1 MPNKPIKKKEFDD
14 KVQTQLDEYNSPT
27 KLKPQEYYSCGEEF
41 LTNVGLPGPAK
52 GHINQFIG
60 HSDSGKTA
68 ALLLAA
74 ADAQRQ
80 GDLPVF
86 LITELK
92 WSFEHAQLMGFNCNQ
107 NDKGE
112 WKGFFL
118 YNDDFDYV
126 EQVTDYVNGLID
138 AQEKGKLPYNL
149 AFFWDSVGS
158 IPCKLTFEGGGGR
171 QHTAGVLAEKIG
183 MGLNHRILSTRKD
196 GKKYTNTLTII
207 TQPWVWKDMKNPRI
221 ASRLQGKGGNAIYL
235 NSSLVFQ
242 FGNIENAGISGIKA
256 AKGGRQI
263 KYATRTKVSIVKNHI
278 NGLGFVDGHIIIT
291 PHFFIADNQKAI
303 DKYKLEHGDYFR
315 KILEIEGDFDLIEE
329 VVTAETAAAITGQDD
344 DSSED

>member
-41 LTNVGLPGPAK
+41 LEVVGLPGPAK

-80 GDLPVF
+80 GDLVVF

-92 WSFEHAQLMGFNCNQ
+92 WSFEHAQLMGLKCEQ
-107 NDKGE
+107 NDAGE
-112 WKGFFL
+112 WKGFFI
-118 YNDDFDYV
+118 YRDDFDFV
-126 EQVTDYVNGLID
+126 EQVTDYINSLID

-158 IPCKLTFEGGGGR
+158 IPCELTFNGGGGK
-171 QHTAGVLAEKIG
+171 QHTAGVIAEKIG
-183 MGLNHRILSTRKD
+183 MGLNRRILSTRKE

-207 TQPWVWKDMKNPRI
+207 TQPWVWRDMKNPRA
-221 ASRLQGKGGNAIYL
+221 ASRIQGKGGNAIYL

-242 FGNIENAGISGIKA
+242 FGNIENAGISGVKA

-263 KYATRTKVSIVKNHI
+263 KFATRTKVSIVKNHI
-278 NGLGFVDGHIIIT
+278 NGLGFIDGHIIIT

-303 DKYKLEHGDYFR
+303 DSYKKDYGDYFR
-315 KILEIEGDFDLIEE
+315 KILDTEGDFDLIEE
-329 VVTAETAAAITGQDD
+329 VVPAESAAQITGQDD
-344 DSSED
+344 SSED